1 MAKDIVIIANY
12 GPLPTGKSNNRLMTI
27 LDLLVKEGLN
37 VEYIISS
44 FSHPK
49 KQQMDIDQK
58 ALEKLPFKCTVLYE
72 PGYPKNVSLKRFYSH
87 HIAAKNLTK
96 YLKGR
101 KKPDL
106 IFAVTTSTAF
116 GYAAAM
122 YAKKNNIKLV
132 IDVRDLWP
140 EAFKMVI
147 KNDFIADVLFY
158 GQKKKADAIY
168 AQADGIVAVS
178 QTYVERALSVNKKVK
193 EGLAVFLGT
202 QLDKFDEFADKEKS
216 LKPKDEFWVVY
227 IGTLGHSYNINDI
240 IDAFEILKEKGLTN
254 IKFKVLGD
262 GPLMDSF
269 LSRAKDK
276 DIECEFLGRKPYPE
290 MVKYIT
296 NCDVAVNPISKG
308 ASQSIINKVGD
319 YAAAGLPVI
328 STQEKEEYRNLVN
341 DYKIGFNVNNGKPE
355 DIAEKIEYLYN
366 NKKVAEDM
374 GKNNRKL
381 AEEKFDRDKTYP
393 QIIELIKK
401 LLEEEK

>member
-1 MAKDIVIIANY
+1 MAKDILILANY
-12 GPLPTGKSNNRLMTI
+12 GPTPGTKSNDRIITL
-27 LDLLVKEGLN
+27 LDLLITEGYN
-37 VEYIISS
+37 VELVSTS
-44 FSHPK
+44 FQHSK
-49 KQQMDIDQK
+49 KEQKKIDDK
-58 ALEKLPFKCTVLYE
+58 VLEDLPYKYTMVYE

-87 HIAAKNLTK
+87 HVAAKNLTK
-96 YLKGR
+96 YLNNR

-106 IFAVTTSTAF
+106 IFTVTTSTAF

-132 IDVRDLWP
+132 VDVRDIWP
-140 EAFKMVI
+140 EVFKLVI
-147 KNDFIADVLFY
+147 KNEFIADVLFY

-178 QTYVERALSVNKKVK
+178 QTYVNRALSVNKKVK

-216 LKPKDEFWVVY
+216 LKPKEEFWVVY

-296 NCDVAVNPISKG
+296 NCDVAVNPIVETSS
-308 ASQSIINKVGD
+308 ASIINKVGD

-328 STQEKEEYRNLVN
+328 NTQPDKEYRELLEEY
-341 DYKIGFNVNNGKPE
+341 KAGFNCKNG
-355 DIAEKIEYLYN
+355 DIQCIAESIEKLY
-366 NKKVAEDM
+366 EDENLRLDI
-374 GKNNRKL
+374 GNNNRKL
-381 AEEKFDRDKTYP
+381 AEEKFDRNNTYP
-393 QIIELIKK
+393 QIIELINS
-401 LLEEEK
+401 LIN

>member
-1 MAKDIVIIANY
+1 M
-12 GPLPTGKSNNRLMTI
+12 
-27 LDLLVKEGLN
+27 
-37 VEYIISS
+37 
-44 FSHPK
+44 
-49 KQQMDIDQK
+49 
-58 ALEKLPFKCTVLYE
+58 
-72 PGYPKNVSLKRFYSH
+72 
-87 HIAAKNLTK
+87 
-96 YLKGR
+96 
-101 KKPDL
+101 
-106 IFAVTTSTAF
+106 
-116 GYAAAM
+116 
-122 YAKKNNIKLV
+122 
-132 IDVRDLWP
+132 
-140 EAFKMVI
+140 
-147 KNDFIADVLFY
+147 
-158 GQKKKADAIY
+158 
-168 AQADGIVAVS
+168 
-178 QTYVERALSVNKKVK
+178 
-193 EGLAVFLGT
+193 
-202 QLDKFDEFADKEKS
+202 
-216 LKPKDEFWVVY
+216 
-227 IGTLGHSYNINDI
+227 
-240 IDAFEILKEKGLTN
+240 
-254 IKFKVLGD
+254 LGD

-269 LSRAKDK
+269 VERAKYK

-328 STQEKEEYRNLVN
+328 STQENEEYRNLVN

>member
-1 MAKDIVIIANY
+1 MKKDIVLVANY
-12 GPLPTGKSNNRLMTI
+12 GHTPDTKSNDRLQTI
-27 LDLLVKEGLN
+27 IDLLVAEN
-37 VEYIISS
+37 YDVEFVCSS
-44 FSHPK
+44 FNHTK
-49 KQQMDIDQK
+49 KQQKQIDK
-58 ALEKLPFKCTVLYE
+58 EKLNRLPYKYTMLYE
-72 PGYPKNVSLKRFYSH
+72 PGYKKNVSIKRFYSH
-87 HIAAKNLTK
+87 NILAKNIKK
-96 YLKGR
+96 YLDKR

-106 IFAVTTSTAF
+106 VFTVSTSTSV

-122 YAKKNNIKLV
+122 YAKKNSIKLV
-132 IDVRDLWP
+132 VDVRDIWP
-140 EAFKMVI
+140 EVFKLVI

-178 QTYVERALSVNKKVK
+178 QTYVNRALSVNKKVK

-296 NCDVAVNPISKG
+296 NCDVAVNPIVESSS
-308 ASQSIINKVGD
+308 ASIINKVGD

-328 STQEKEEYRNLVN
+328 NTQPDKEYRQLVEKYN
-341 DYKIGFNVNNGKPE
+341 VGFNCKNG
-355 DIAEKIEYLYN
+355 DIKDISEKIEKLYEDE
-366 NKKVAEDM
+366 KLRFDM
-374 GKNNRKL
+374 GNNNRKL
-381 AEEKFDRDKTYP
+381 AEEKFDRKYTYP
-393 QIIELIKK
+393 QIIELIKN
-401 LLEEEK
+401 LLN